1 MNTKKQYTK
10 PNCTLT
16 VEGFDED
23 AATLEDDSSY
33 QEPRISILTGAE
45 CYFTSS
51 NQRISG
57 GRTFIDNLAH
67 AVNSY
72 AQEILSGISHP
83 QDNQEEYPQVQITQI
98 DASQLHCL
106 TLKPDPTEE
115 QTPQQEISL
124 KTTELFD
131 LVEVVDQFYAD
142 ETALP
147 DVSLELEVI
156 GKRFRQTEEPIAQ
169 RVFPFVAGAVS
180 LAVAAGLFFVLPV
193 PEVPEPEPALENVP
207 VEQIPVTPEAAP
219 PETAPTETDEE
230 SEEAQ

>member
-1 MNTKKQYTK
+1 MNTTKQYTK

-16 VEGFDED
+16 IEGFDEN
-23 AATLEDDSSY
+23 AAILEDDSNYRES
-33 QEPRISILTGAE
+33 PISILTRAE

-57 GRTFIDNLAH
+57 GRTFLDNLAH
-67 AVNSY
+67 AVNNY
-72 AQEILSGISHP
+72 AQEILSGVSHP
-83 QDNQEEYPQVQITQI
+83 QDNQEEYPQIQIAQVN
-98 DASQLHCL
+98 ASVLHSL

-115 QTPQQEISL
+115 QIPQQEISL

-147 DVSLELEVI
+147 DVSLELEAV
-156 GKRFRQTEEPIAQ
+156 GKRFRQTEEPMAQ
-169 RVFPFVAGAVS
+169 RVFPFVTGAVS

-193 PEVPEPEPALENVP
+193 PEVPTLEPALENVPIP
-207 VEQIPVTPEAAP
+207 VEQIPVTPE
-219 PETAPTETDEE
+219 TAPTETNEE